1 MKRALLLIPL
11 CVIIALIDAPI
22 TPVEQYDYTPETIVA
37 DYVYV
42 YEYDGRLKTSCRTGE
57 YDMPQ
62 VGSWY
67 ALENETYVV
76 TNARLMCCDGMRNDE
91 IVISVYC
98 EKLANY
104 LTRQ

>member
-22 TPVEQYDYTPETIVA
+22 SQPEKLVYAQPETLVA
-37 DYVYV
+37 DYVYI
-42 YEYDGRLKTSCRTGE
+42 YEYDGRLKTSCRRGE

-62 VGSWY
+62 VGAWY

-76 TNARLMCCDGMRNDE
+76 TNARLMWCDGMHNDE
-91 IVISVYC
+91 IIVSVYC
-98 EKLANY
+98 EKLAK
-104 LTRQ
+104 